1 MATWNLSHYYTAVL
15 FPRNA
20 ILLGATALSC
30 LGCHPTPSTANPV
43 VEPEG
48 AITVHVVNR
57 NRIDVRVYVSHHGGI
72 RSRLGLAVAF
82 TTTDFNVP
90 LRLLGAGHEYRLL
103 GDPLGLRI
111 SLSTETLFGQAGDDV
126 TWQLEDQF
134 AQSTVV
140 VH

>member
-15 FPRNA
+15 FLRSA

-30 LGCHPTPSTANPV
+30 LACHPTPSTANRV
-43 VEPEG
+43 AEPEG
-48 AITVHVVNR
+48 EITVHVVNR

-82 TTTDFNVP
+82 TTTDFSVP

-111 SLSTETLFGQAGDDV
+111 SLTTETLFGQAGDDV

>member
-1 MATWNLSHYYTAVL
+1 ML
-15 FPRNA
+15 FARSA
-20 ILLGATALSC
+20 ILLGVTALSC
-30 LGCHPTPSTANPV
+30 LTCHRTPSTANTV
-43 VEPEG
+43 IEPEG
-48 AITVHVVNR
+48 EITLHIVNR

-82 TTTDFNVP
+82 TTTDFSVP

-103 GDPLGLRI
+103 GDPLGLPI
-111 SLSTETLFGQAGDDV
+111 VISTETLFAHAGDEV

>member
-1 MATWNLSHYYTAVL
+1 MATWNLSHYYTAML
-15 FPRNA
+15 FPRYA

-30 LGCHPTPSTANPV
+30 LTCHRTPSAANPV
-43 VEPEG
+43 IEPEG
-48 AITVHVVNR
+48 EITVHVVNR

-82 TTTDFNVP
+82 TTTDFSVP

-111 SLSTETLFGQAGDDV
+111 SLSTEALFGQAGDEV

>member
-1 MATWNLSHYYTAVL
+1 MATWNLSHYYTAML
-15 FPRNA
+15 FPRCA

-30 LGCHPTPSTANPV
+30 LACHPTPSTANPV
-43 VEPEG
+43 AEPQGE
-48 AITVHVVNR
+48 ITVHVVNR

-82 TTTDFNVP
+82 TTTDFSVP
-90 LRLLGAGHEYRLL
+90 IRLLGAGHEYRLL

>member
-1 MATWNLSHYYTAVL
+1 MATWNLSHYYSAVL
-15 FPRNA
+15 FPRSA
-20 ILLGATALSC
+20 ILLGATAWACLS
-30 LGCHPTPSTANPV
+30 CHPTPSTANPV

-48 AITVHVVNR
+48 EITVHVVNR

-82 TTTDFNVP
+82 TTTDFSVP
-90 LRLLGAGHEYRLL
+90 IRLLGAGHEYRLL

-111 SLSTETLFGQAGDDV
+111 SLSTETLYGQAGDDV

>member
-1 MATWNLSHYYTAVL
+1 MLL
-15 FPRNA
+15 PRYA
-20 ILLGATALSC
+20 ILVGATALSC
-30 LGCHPTPSTANPV
+30 LTYHQTPSTANRV

-48 AITVHVVNR
+48 EITVHVVNR

-82 TTTDFNVP
+82 TTTDFSVP

-111 SLSTETLFGQAGDDV
+111 TLSTEALYGQAGDEV

>member
-1 MATWNLSHYYTAVL
+1 MATWNLSHYYTAML
-15 FPRNA
+15 FPRCA

-30 LGCHPTPSTANPV
+30 LACHPTPSTANPV
-43 VEPEG
+43 VESQGE
-48 AITVHVVNR
+48 ITVHVVNR

-82 TTTDFNVP
+82 TTTDFSVP
-90 LRLLGAGHEYRLL
+90 IRLLGAGHEYRLL

>member
-1 MATWNLSHYYTAVL
+1 MA
-15 FPRNA
+15 
-20 ILLGATALSC
+20 
-30 LGCHPTPSTANPV
+30 
-43 VEPEG
+43 EPQGE
-48 AITVHVVNR
+48 ITVHVVNR
-57 NRIDVRVYVSHHGGI
+57 NRIDVRVYVSHSGGI
-72 RSRLGLAVAF
+72 RTRLGLAVAF
-82 TTTDFNVP
+82 TTTDFSVP

-111 SLSTETLFGQAGDDV
+111 SLTTETLFGQAGDDV

>member
-1 MATWNLSHYYTAVL
+1 MATWNLPHYYTGML
-15 FPRNA
+15 FRRCA
-20 ILLGATALSC
+20 IFLGATALSC
-30 LGCHPTPSTANPV
+30 LACHPTPSPANQV
-43 VEPEG
+43 IETQDE
-48 AITVHVVNR
+48 IRVHVINR

-72 RSRLGLAVAF
+72 RSRLGLAVAL

-111 SLSTETLFGQAGDDV
+111 VISTETLFAQAGDEV